1 MVVDY
6 RQFSAFCKGFC
17 LSFYF
22 WTILYFLGS
31 WKNSVKTK
39 YRFTS
44 FNNYFSMY
52 VMCLLLKFKKLF
64 PLHMVKKSYPGRT
77 SIFFTWW
84 VMKCI
89 IAFYTCNILFP
100 SPMVLFTCSDF
111 SASWIHF
118 LCSVVATC
126 QFFGFIPDAMV
137 TFSGLLIF
145 CFRYVF
151 YLAVSKLGSWINSWY
166 NLNLSLP
173 PGIQGGGMG
182 REGSCILLC
191 VETGFLITISS
202 KGILQYIL
210 LTWHFFLYQKWQ
222 LLCGHLFHSP
232 VCCFGARTLLF

>member
-1 MVVDY
+1 
-6 RQFSAFCKGFC
+6 
-17 LSFYF
+17 
-22 WTILYFLGS
+22 
-31 WKNSVKTK
+31 
-39 YRFTS
+39 
-44 FNNYFSMY
+44 MY

-84 VMKCI
+84 VMKCM
-89 IAFYTCNILFP
+89 IAFYTCDILFP

-151 YLAVSKLGSWINSWY
+151 DLAVSKLGSWINSWY
-166 NLNLSLP
+166 SLNLSLP

-210 LTWHFFLYQKWQ
+210 LTWHFFYQKWQ

-232 VCCFGARTLLF
+232 VCCFGASTLLFSCLCLYDVVCVQVLWYLHSGALTLGLLSGFFFLGGGGVTSRCILGCFFF

>member
-1 MVVDY
+1 
-6 RQFSAFCKGFC
+6 
-17 LSFYF
+17 
-22 WTILYFLGS
+22 
-31 WKNSVKTK
+31 
-39 YRFTS
+39 
-44 FNNYFSMY
+44 MY

-210 LTWHFFLYQKWQ
+210 LTWHLFLSEVAVAVWASLPLPCVLFWCQDPAVFVPVPLWCS
-222 LLCGHLFHSP
+222 LCPGAVIPSFWCSYLRIAFSIIFWGGGHF
-232 VCCFGARTLLF
+232 